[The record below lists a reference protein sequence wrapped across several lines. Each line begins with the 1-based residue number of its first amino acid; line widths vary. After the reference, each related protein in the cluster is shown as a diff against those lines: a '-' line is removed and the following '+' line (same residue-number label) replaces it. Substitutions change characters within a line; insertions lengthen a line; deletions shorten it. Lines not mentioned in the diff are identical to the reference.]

1 MNLRTILPVLL
12 AMIWLSAC
20 KQEKSAQY
28 DEAAI
33 KEQGHQAVV
42 SLKTA
47 LIGPLQSAMKSGGPA
62 MAIPMCKN
70 SAPALTEAAG
80 SVHENMVIRRV
91 SSRLRNP
98 DNAPDSTDAKIL
110 EIFQTAKDS
119 KGQMPTEYIERM
131 SDNSDPGNKV
141 VRYYEP
147 LMIQPLCLNCHGQT
161 DVIKPEV
168 LDLIKKLYPEDRATG
183 YKTGDFRGLI
193 RVDITLSD

>member
-1 MNLRTILPVLL
+1 MNLHTILATLL
-12 AMIWLSAC
+12 AVFWLSAC
-20 KQEKSAQY
+20 KQEKSAEF

-33 KEQGHQAVV
+33 KKMGHQAVI

-47 LIGPLQSAMKSGGPA
+47 FIGPLQSAMKSGGAA

-80 SVHENMVIRRV
+80 SIHENMVIRRI

-98 DNAPDSTDAKIL
+98 DNAADATDIKIL
-110 EIFQTAKDS
+110 DIFQSSKDS
-119 KGQMPTEYIERM
+119 ESQIPTEYIHNM
-131 SDNSDPGNKV
+131 SDSSDPGNTI

-161 DVIKPEV
+161 DDIKPEI
-168 LDLIKKLYPEDRATG
+168 LELIKKLYPEDRATG